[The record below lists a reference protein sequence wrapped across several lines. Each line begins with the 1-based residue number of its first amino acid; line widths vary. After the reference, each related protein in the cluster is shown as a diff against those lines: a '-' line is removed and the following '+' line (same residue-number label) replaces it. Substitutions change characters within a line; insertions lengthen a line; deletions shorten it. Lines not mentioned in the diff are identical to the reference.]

1 MKRTALAILVLA
13 LVAGL
18 VGSAAAQQPPDGS
31 SPKAPASGS
40 PGTPGTTESKSTDVD
55 VNVGGSGAPSS
66 PSTAPGAKAP
76 DVKIDSKTEIRNG
89 GDSGG
94 SALPRAATGDRTT
107 IFGLS
112 PTAAVILAAA
122 LLVVV
127 ILAIVAMTRTS
138 TTIDD
143 RRL

>member
-18 VGSAAAQQPPDGS
+18 VGSAAAQQPPDSS

-40 PGTPGTTESKSTDVD
+40 TPGTTESKSTDVN

-66 PSTAPGAKAP
+66 PGTAPGAKAP

-94 SALPRAATGDRTT
+94 SALPRAAASDRTT

-138 TTIDD
+138 TTTIDD
-143 RRL
+143 HRL

>member
-18 VGSAAAQQPPDGS
+18 IGSAAAQQPPDGS
-31 SPKAPASGS
+31 SKAPAAGS
-40 PGTPGTTESKSTDVD
+40 PGTSGTTESKSTDVD
-55 VNVGGSGAPSS
+55 VNVGGSGTPSS

-89 GDSGG
+89 GDG

-138 TTIDD
+138 TTTIDD
-143 RRL
+143 HRL